1 MSGWSI
7 NPDMIKN
14 VAENKIKED
23 SQNHKDSDF
32 ITYVKTKGIY
42 DDLDNVNSSIDIAV
56 NLRNSNSIDDATY
69 KTLTVNVVESFKS
82 TLDLLKLNYEDFED
96 KIHKF

>member
-69 KTLTVNVVESFKS
+69 KTLTVDVVESFKS